1 MENNKINDEMI
12 ENVPLFSRKRV
23 MIPIF
28 ITVFI
33 LSAAALYWYL
43 DLAGTVSTDDA
54 YVDGNRVTVS
64 SKYLGR
70 IVLLTVDEG
79 SVVKKGDVLVKL
91 DVSDLNAQQR
101 QARASIGIR
110 QTERRACEGQ
120 L

>member
-33 LSAAALYWYL
+33 LSAALYWYL

-64 SKYLGR
+64 SKYLSQHCAFNSGR
-70 IVLLTVDEG
+70 RFR
-79 SVVKKGDVLVKL
+79 S
-91 DVSDLNAQQR
+91 
-101 QARASIGIR
+101 
-110 QTERRACEGQ
+110 
-120 L
+120 